1 MNAVLYFAM
10 GLTAATAGVGIA
22 AIVNAIRL
30 NREKH
35 GEVQPAHGVIHHTSP
50 R

>member
-1 MNAVLYFAM
+1 MNTLLYFAM
-10 GLTAATAGVGIA
+10 GLTVATAGVGVA

-35 GEVQPAHGVIHHTSP
+35 GDHHGRKAATG
-50 R
+50 